1 MAKPAA
7 KDLDSDDACADARA
21 LGRVRPRTCARAR
34 SHEVDRVAA
43 VVAELDS
50 VVLLPFLLP
59 LPRPVLFSYIF
70 AASFVLW
77 TVKLLIATVVK
88 FWYLLVLQELLLVQQ
103 ALEWAFLLTLPD
115 HNHSNEHALVD

>member
-1 MAKPAA
+1 MLEEVAI
-7 KDLDSDDACADARA
+7 LRWLLERF
-21 LGRVRPRTCARAR
+21 LG
-34 SHEVDRVAA
+34 VAA

-88 FWYLLVLQELLLVQQ
+88 FWFLLVLQELLVQQ

>member
-1 MAKPAA
+1 MHHW
-7 KDLDSDDACADARA
+7 
-21 LGRVRPRTCARAR
+21 LGDGTVLEEVAILRWLLVRFLG
-34 SHEVDRVAA
+34 VAA

-88 FWYLLVLQELLLVQQ
+88 FWFLLVLQELLVQQ